1 MGLEGETPQDS
12 PGRVEGG
19 KEEVRQGVGGGDR
32 RTGKPG
38 ENQPLCVL
46 ILQHLRQP
54 QANVRVL
61 RCHFARVRVKLQ
73 HAACLHIYSFNDYFS
88 APSYARPGG

>member
-12 PGRVEGG
+12 PGRVEDG
-19 KEEVRQGVGGGDR
+19 KEKVRPGVGGGDR

-38 ENQPLCVL
+38 ENQPLCAL

-54 QANVRVL
+54 QVNIMVL
-61 RCHFARVRVKLQ
+61 RCHFALIRVKLQ
-73 HAACLHIYSFNDYFS
+73 YATCFAHLLIQRIFLS
-88 APSYARPGG
+88 A

>member
-19 KEEVRQGVGGGDR
+19 QGVGGGDDSP
-32 RTGKPG
+32 GNMG

-54 QANVRVL
+54 QANVMVL
-61 RCHFARVRVKLQ
+61 RCHFALIRVKLQ
-73 HAACLHIYSFNDYFS
+73 YATCFAHLLIQRMFLS
-88 APSYARPGG
+88 A